1 MFWLPNASCHQAMGS
16 TAHAL
21 PFVSR
26 QSNANGVFRSPLFQW
41 VLVFWEV
48 WFQVVSPAVC
58 CCTSLSLCFLII
70 GILAS
75 GILIP
80 LFLSMLLG
88 WSPLWIISSSPPAVS
103 SWNVMIYISSDCIVR
118 QAMKPFTITTNTTRM
133 NNNLFYCINSET
145 FLNVSKHETC
155 CVMQAYQWVKLP
167 NFCSLFFSWTV
178 RMQVTAG
185 IYFTFCIFICSFK
198 LSSGFLFNIR

>member
-21 PFVSR
+21 SFVSR

-88 WSPLWIISSSPPAVS
+88 WSPPWITSLTPLAVS
-103 SWNVMIYISSDCIVR
+103 SRYVMINISSDCTVR
-118 QAMKPFTITTNTTRM
+118 QAMKPFITPTYTTRM
-133 NNNLFYCINSET
+133 SNNLFYCINSET
-145 FLNVSKHETC
+145 VLNVSKHETC
-155 CVMQAYQWVKLP
+155 CFVQAYQLLP
-167 NFCSLFFSWTV
+167 IFLLDSQNASYSW
-178 RMQVTAG
+178 R
-185 IYFTFCIFICSFK
+185 ILYFCIFVCPFIFRFSF
-198 LSSGFLFNIR
+198 